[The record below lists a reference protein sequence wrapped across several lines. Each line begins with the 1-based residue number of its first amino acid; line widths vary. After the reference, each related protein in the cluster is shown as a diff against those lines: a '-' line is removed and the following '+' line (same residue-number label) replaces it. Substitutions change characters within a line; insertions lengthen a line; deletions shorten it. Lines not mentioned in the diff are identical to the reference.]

1 MKPLALMERAITNS
15 SRPGALVLDIFAGS
29 GSTLIAAE
37 RTGRR
42 CATLEIDPL
51 YVDVTMARW
60 ERFSGGEAVRI
71 DG

>member
-1 MKPLALMERAITNS
+1 MERAITNS
-15 SRPGALVLDIFAGS
+15 TAPGALVLDIFAGS

-42 CATLEIDPL
+42 CAALELDSL
-51 YVDVTMARW
+51 YVDVILTRW
-60 ERFSGGEAVRI
+60 ERFSGGAAVRL